1 MMGEQTE
8 FQRRLTELLNETS
21 QENESDTPDFV
32 LAEYLVGC
40 LEVFNATINRRES
53 WYGREH
59 ELTTKLGV

>member
-1 MMGEQTE
+1 MGEQTE